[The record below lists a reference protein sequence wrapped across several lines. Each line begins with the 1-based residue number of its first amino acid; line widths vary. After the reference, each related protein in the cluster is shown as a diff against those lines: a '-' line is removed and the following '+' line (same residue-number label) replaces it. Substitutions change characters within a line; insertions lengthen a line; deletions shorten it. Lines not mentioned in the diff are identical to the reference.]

1 MWKKSLR
8 SGLLFLLWKIVTDVI
23 YERKKGVKTNLK
35 ERTEIFL
42 LLSIHD
48 NGVRHDMKCLHIT
61 LRRTN
66 VRVARRKRLLEN
78 ELFISFTQDS
88 FRSQEV
94 FLYSRFRIR
103 KVSFF
108 TGLVW
113 YDCFWYK
120 NSL

>member
-1 MWKKSLR
+1 M
-8 SGLLFLLWKIVTDVI
+8 TDFI
-23 YERKKGVKTNLK
+23 YERKKEVKTNLK

-48 NGVRHDMKCLHIT
+48 NGVRHDMKCLQVT

-66 VRVARRKRLLEN
+66 VRVTRSKRLLDK
-78 ELFISFTQDS
+78 ELFISFTQDI

-113 YDCFWYK
+113 YDCF
-120 NSL
+120 

>member
-1 MWKKSLR
+1 M
-8 SGLLFLLWKIVTDVI
+8 
-23 YERKKGVKTNLK
+23 
-35 ERTEIFL
+35 
-42 LLSIHD
+42 
-48 NGVRHDMKCLHIT
+48 RHDMKCLHIT

-113 YDCFWYK
+113 YDCF
-120 NSL
+120 